1 MQGTVSRR
9 GRCRDQRGPMEGSSR
24 TRPSLGGHWDAGN
37 GAARVSSCLP
47 SCPALTHFLPV
58 WGQAHST
65 VPRAHLAAALQLSC
79 MQWGSVPCED
89 MGFVQQCLCLSH
101 AVGSQCDAHTD
112 APCHSIFMPQHV
124 PMASGTIPQAWAALG
139 MWRKVGREETL
150 TAATGS
156 CGVLRAAWH
165 KADAQ
170 RLVPTK
176 AACRVCKGGAAPALQ
191 ALPMDA
197 EPPSPHPKQGVS
209 QPTAV
214 GLGCTRTVTSVL

>member
-1 MQGTVSRR
+1 MLTQM
-9 GRCRDQRGPMEGSSR
+9 P
-24 TRPSLGGHWDAGN
+24 
-37 GAARVSSCLP
+37 RVTASSCHSMSQWP
-47 SCPALTHFLPV
+47 QGQFLRP
-58 WGQAHST
+58 G
-65 VPRAHLAAALQLSC
+65 
-79 MQWGSVPCED
+79 
-89 MGFVQQCLCLSH
+89 
-101 AVGSQCDAHTD
+101 
-112 APCHSIFMPQHV
+112 
-124 PMASGTIPQAWAALG
+124 AALG

-176 AACRVCKGGAAPALQ
+176 AARRVCKGGAAPALQ

>member
-1 MQGTVSRR
+1 MGHKERTWHICPVWHNASIPATPLQLGTGEWSGMMHQGLGGGQTSGAEPSCMQGTVSRR

-37 GAARVSSCLP
+37 GAARVSSRLP

-58 WGQAHST
+58 WGQAPST

-124 PMASGTIPQAWAALG
+124 PMASGTIPQAWG
-139 MWRKVGREETL
+139 CFRDVEEGWQGGDPDRSHREL
-150 TAATGS
+150 
-156 CGVLRAAWH
+156 W
-165 KADAQ
+165 
-170 RLVPTK
+170 
-176 AACRVCKGGAAPALQ
+176 GA
-191 ALPMDA
+191 
-197 EPPSPHPKQGVS
+197 
-209 QPTAV
+209 
-214 GLGCTRTVTSVL
+214 